1 MICLGLICQL
11 LYYIFQT
18 ILDLVD
24 STKSLISVKTETKA
38 SIIQAVINFIWLIVS
53 LPVFFADSKL
63 RQASGWVWLAWG
75 SCVFSFIVDCVC
87 LCVTKYMN
95 EKTVSKVNAILT
107 TISGIGYLAGTIG
120 TLCSMLLVADNDPLI
135 IALIVNEFILSIGS
149 TLRFLIL
156 FKKTAVLFA
165 VSIILDGAQALS
177 AIVMLLIMDN
187 GAVWHTRQTT
197 HTNTRL
203 A

>member
-1 MICLGLICQL
+1 
-11 LYYIFQT
+11 
-18 ILDLVD
+18 
-24 STKSLISVKTETKA
+24 
-38 SIIQAVINFIWLIVS
+38 
-53 LPVFFADSKL
+53 
-63 RQASGWVWLAWG
+63 
-75 SCVFSFIVDCVC
+75 
-87 LCVTKYMN
+87 
-95 EKTVSKVNAILT
+95 
-107 TISGIGYLAGTIG
+107 
-120 TLCSMLLVADNDPLI
+120 MLLVADNDPLI

-197 HTNTRL
+197 HTNMRL